1 MYIKNLFLENFRN
14 YEKEYFDFSP
24 GTNIIY
30 GLNGQGK
37 TNIIEALYFFCNG
50 KSYRTSRDTEVVNFE
65 KDNCK
70 IKIDFFDA

>member
-1 MYIKNLFLENFRN
+1 MFVKKLILKNYRN
-14 YEKEYFDFSP
+14 YDELVFEPEKE
-24 GTNIIY
+24 TNLIY
-30 GLNGQGK
+30 GKNGQGK

-70 IKIDFFDA
+70 IKIDFCQ